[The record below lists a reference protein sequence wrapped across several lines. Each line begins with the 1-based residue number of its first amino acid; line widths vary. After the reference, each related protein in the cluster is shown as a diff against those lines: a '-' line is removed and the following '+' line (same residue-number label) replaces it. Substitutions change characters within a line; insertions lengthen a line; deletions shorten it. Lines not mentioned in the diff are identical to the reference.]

1 MRTLTERTSSNYFA
15 IKCYFL
21 YGNTP
26 AYFSYQKI
34 MGEIQATFTTSIS
47 LALFY
52 SIEQRKEAEI
62 YLSKNSKKYDVK
74 YYTIQNV

>member
-1 MRTLTERTSSNYFA
+1 MRTLTARTSSNYYA

-21 YGNTP
+21 YSNSP

-34 MGEIQATFTTSIS
+34 MGEVQYSFTTSSSI
-47 LALFY
+47 ALFY
-52 SIEQRKEAEI
+52 SLEQRIEAEI

-74 YYTIQNV
+74 YYTIEKM